1 MFAPTTKY
9 ERISGAFALDKCNF
23 FHLVVFV
30 ALVRRAVPSQ
40 KNVGKPT
47 KAAANVPAESIFCMK
62 I

>member
-9 ERISGAFALDKCNF
+9 ERISGAFALDKSNF
-23 FHLVVFV
+23 FRVVVFV
-30 ALVRRAVPSQ
+30 AVPSQ

>member
-9 ERISGAFALDKCNF
+9 ERISDAFALNKSKLSLLRWF
-23 FHLVVFV
+23 GH
-30 ALVRRAVPSQ
+30 AVLSQ

-47 KAAANVPAESIFCMK
+47 KAAVNVLAKNIVWLK